1 MTETDTGHARSLWVA
16 CLFTL
21 ILTTTVMTI
30 WHKIRGA
37 LALLGI
43 LLNTLILCPILFFF
57 ALLKLVIRTEKAQV
71 TLSKILVF
79 IAETWIGIN
88 NTIARLT
95 SQTQWK
101 VSGMENLGRDQ
112 WYLVTCNHQTWADIL
127 VLQNITNRRVPFL
140 KFFLKQELIKVPILG
155 LAWWALDFPFMK
167 RFTKAELEKDPSLK
181 GKDLETTRKACEK
194 FAYFPTS
201 VMNFF
206 EGTRFDPE
214 KHAKQ
219 QSPYKHLLKPKAGG
233 AAFTLNAMSGHLRN
247 LLDVTIIYPPEA
259 PRSLLAYL
267 GGAMD
272 EVEVIVQQRVIPAWA
287 SEGDY
292 ESDPE
297 FRARF
302 QQWIGELWAEKD
314 ALLEN
319 KNASRSTRHAT
330 R

>member
-1 MTETDTGHARSLWVA
+1 MMHMNT
-16 CLFTL
+16 
-21 ILTTTVMTI
+21 
-30 WHKIRGA
+30 WHKIRGT

-43 LLNTLILCPILFFF
+43 LLNTLLLVLPLYFF
-57 ALLKLVIRTEKAQV
+57 AVLRLLFRSDKAQV
-71 TLSKILVF
+71 VLSRILVF

-88 NTIARLT
+88 NAIIALT
-95 SQTQWK
+95 SQIDWK
-101 VSGMENLGRDQ
+101 ITGMDSLSKDQ
-112 WYLVTCNHQTWADIL
+112 WYLVTCNHQSWADIL
-127 VLQNITNRRVPFL
+127 VLQKLSNRRIPFL
-140 KFFLKQELIKVPILG
+140 KFFLKQELIKVPLLG

-167 RFTKAELEKDPSLK
+167 RYTRAEIAKNPSLE

-206 EGTRFDPE
+206 EGTRFTPA

-219 QSPYKHLLKPKAGG
+219 ESPYRHLLKPKSGG

-267 GGAMD
+267 GGAMGT
-272 EVEVIVQQRVIPAWA
+272 VEVIVQQRVIPAWA

-292 ESDPE
+292 QSDPE
-297 FRARF
+297 FRERF
-302 QQWIGELWAEKD
+302 QQWISELWAEKD
-314 ALLEN
+314 ALMT
-319 KNASRSTRHAT
+319 SRLGQ
-330 R
+330 